1 MPDRQPS
8 LLEDYDT
15 YPRIE
20 EAFQAALDESLNPR
34 GPELLYE
41 MVASLRLPQ
50 GAAVLDLGCGEGK
63 QSIELADRFGFR
75 VLGVDPVRRQ
85 VGLADG
91 KLREAWRPNR
101 RLNALVHFQ
110 LGAAEALPLTDA
122 AVDLVWCREVLV
134 LIEALDAAF
143 AESRRVLRPGGC
155 MLIYQN
161 FPTDRLEPREAELLG
176 ATGRFEAPRMEAA
189 FTRAGFAVEASLE
202 LGSEVGEYIE
212 ERTGEAGRRLIHA
225 ARLLRA
231 PERYIEQFGRLAYDI
246 MLGDCLWHVYRMIG
260 KLSGRVY
267 LLRLAD

>member
-143 AESRRVLRPGGC
+143 AGCCCVLR
-155 MLIYQN
+155 
-161 FPTDRLEPREAELLG
+161 TDRRRGTTWQL
-176 ATGRFEAPRMEAA
+176 TSQT
-189 FTRAGFAVEASLE
+189 FTRTSSRMNMGCLMLPTATSSIGRRSATRA
-202 LGSEVGEYIE
+202 
-212 ERTGEAGRRLIHA
+212 AGRRWSSTVAPVPAAPAGTAGSLIQLPIALFSSTSGTAGA
-225 ARLLRA
+225 AGRTRA
-231 PERYIEQFGRLAYDI
+231 SPISICQATPRGI
-246 MLGDCLWHVYRMIG
+246 CSWT
-260 KLSGRVY
+260 
-267 LLRLAD
+267 